1 MVKNR
6 ITLHRGY
13 SVESAMAQMIDSE
26 VARVHHTMKA
36 KVYSINRPSVW
47 WRCVRLRKER
57 ERRTDS
63 AYHSRA
69 YQSIACGS
77 IRVHVLRSNDPDNQ
91 APGDHAGNPPGMV
104 VALNSRRLCDRGT
117 RSIEFDAQYSC
128 TIEAEPYSSR
138 IPLRVTEQIAVGH
151 AAEEAMDQAI
161 IHCGNDNGLPW
172 RETGK
177 TVPRRIGWRPRRVGQ
192 NLCTCGRYAEE
203 QGDENNRESF
213 HDSRC

>member
-1 MVKNR
+1 
-6 ITLHRGY
+6 
-13 SVESAMAQMIDSE
+13 MAQMIDSE

-77 IRVHVLRSNDPDNQ
+77 IRVRVLRSNDPDNQ

-117 RSIEFDAQYSC
+117 RSIEFDAQYFC

-151 AAEEAMDQAI
+151 AAEEAMEATVVRSGD
-161 IHCGNDNGLPW
+161 DNRPSFG
-172 RETGK
+172 EAAK
-177 TVPRRIGWRPRRVGQ
+177 TVPGRIRRRGGRFGQ
-192 NLCTCGRYAEE
+192 NLCTWGRYAEE